1 MFGIFRRAMTKAL
14 KSSQPRKMIAAAL
27 AVQKVA
33 IKALQPAR
41 KKRVV
46 ASKPNSAAKPRARLG
61 ETVRRINAGGM
72 PAKGVAPAVKP
83 AIPRGASFKTGH
95 YADPI
100 GKRSYKLYRPARAL
114 GPDAMLPLI
123 VMLHGCTQTPDDF
136 AVGTAMNLLAD
147 ELGFLVAYPAQ
158 PMGANAKK
166 CWNWFQP
173 SDQSRGGGEPALI
186 AGITRQ
192 IIRDH
197 PVDRARVYIAG
208 LSAGGAAAAI
218 IASAYPD
225 IFAAAGVHSGLP
237 IGAAQ
242 NAVAA
247 LMVMQ
252 AGSLGVR
259 QSVAMPT
266 IVFHGDADVT
276 VHPGNGHAVAARA
289 ASTFPDLKQAVKN
302 GKTGPHRYTRTVY
315 RARDRK
321 SYCEHWVIAG
331 GGHAWSGGNPA
342 GSFTNAHGPNAS
354 REMLRF
360 FLQHS
365 VPADA
370 AARPAP

>member
-14 KSSQPRKMIAAAL
+14 KSSQPRKMVAAAL

-41 KKRVV
+41 KKRM
-46 ASKPNSAAKPRARLG
+46 ATSKPKPLTKPRARLG

-72 PAKGVAPAVKP
+72 PAKAVAPAIKP
-83 AIPRGASFKTGH
+83 AMPRGASFKVGH
-95 YADPI
+95 FADAT
-100 GKRSYKLYRPARAL
+100 GKRSYKIYRPARAL
-114 GPDAMLPLI
+114 GTDATLPLV

-136 AVGTAMNLLAD
+136 AVGTAMNRLAD

-158 PMGANAKK
+158 PIGANAKK

-173 SDQSRGGGEPALI
+173 SDQSRDGGEPALI

-197 PVDRARVYIAG
+197 PVDTGRVYIAG

-242 NAVAA
+242 NAVVA

-252 AGSLGVR
+252 A
-259 QSVAMPT
+259 Q
-266 IVFHGDADVT
+266 
-276 VHPGNGHAVAARA
+276 AARSA
-289 ASTFPDLKQAVKN
+289 
-302 GKTGPHRYTRTVY
+302 
-315 RARDRK
+315 
-321 SYCEHWVIAG
+321 
-331 GGHAWSGGNPA
+331 
-342 GSFTNAHGPNAS
+342 
-354 REMLRF
+354 
-360 FLQHS
+360 
-365 VPADA
+365 
-370 AARPAP
+370 

>member
-14 KSSQPRKMIAAAL
+14 KSSQPRKMVAAAL

-41 KKRVV
+41 KQR
-46 ASKPNSAAKPRARLG
+46 AATSKPKPLPKPRARLG
-61 ETVRRINAGGM
+61 ETVRRVNAGGM
-72 PAKGVAPAVKP
+72 PAKAAAPAIKTAV
-83 AIPRGASFKTGH
+83 ARGASFKVGH
-95 YADPI
+95 FSDAT
-100 GKRSYKLYRPARAL
+100 GKRSYKLYRPSHATLPNSA
-114 GPDAMLPLI
+114 LPLV
-123 VMLHGCTQTPDDF
+123 VMLHGCTQNPDDF
-136 AVGTAMNLLAD
+136 AVGTAMNRLAD

-158 PMGANAKK
+158 PIGANAKK

-173 SDQSRGGGEPALI
+173 ADQSRDGGEPALI

-242 NAVAA
+242 NAVVA

-266 IVFHGDADVT
+266 IVFHGDADTT

-289 ASTFPDLKQAVKN
+289 AATFPALTEAVKT
-302 GKTGPHRYTRTVY
+302 GRTGPHKYTRTVY

-342 GSFTNAHGPNAS
+342 GSFTNAHGPDAS

-360 FLQHS
+360 FLQHNI
-365 VPADA
+365 A
-370 AARPAP
+370 AGAGARPAL